1 MSDADG
7 LAAMPPKGTQKD
19 VKKDPPK
26 GTQKLDAFFNTE
38 AGLTI
43 TLEQA
48 MIFDEGTLNSWLE
61 EQKVPIIKRAEVLQN
76 IRAFKKNCS
85 HQSTEALE
93 DELTS
98 KMLFD
103 SLLFV
108 VAFTIPTG
116 VTTEEMHAAWNA
128 DVAAYAAQNKNLNHL
143 GSYEEILIVLTY
155 VVTTSTGIALIVG
168 YSIYTCLRH
177 ERPSDILEAEM
188 FYARFKLAYRFS
200 YFFTYSAILL
210 LPFACYELHMVKI
223 RDIPNRQFITNY
235 SWFMYGMLLSFLAG
249 SLWND
254 HYWRK
259 ALRKKRGLPW
269 DDSYSSICSWI
280 CNGIRGICYGFYYGP
295 ESDVLKEVTRKQRS
309 ASLRQL
315 LASGFRVKR
324 ENRTK
329 SSAKAMKTAE
339 VKGMLRLVPKEARQK
354 KTKAAMK
361 PGVASNNMIAMEKE
375 GSSSRHLSDRSQADT
390 SDIAPKTAS
399 PPHTPLTSE
408 PAVPRPTPNPGRA
421 RPLAA

>member
-26 GTQKLDAFFNTE
+26 GTQKDVKKELDAFFNTE

-61 EQKVPIIKRAEVLQN
+61 EQEVPIIKRADVLQN

-116 VTTEEMHAAWNA
+116 VTTEEMHAAWDA

-223 RDIPNRQFITNY
+223 RHIPNRVFITNY
-235 SWFMYGMLLSFLAG
+235 SWYMYAMLISVLLG

-280 CNGIRGICYGFYYGP
+280 CNGIRGICYGFYNGP

-315 LASGFRVKR
+315 LATGFRVKR
-324 ENRTK
+324 ENWTQ
-329 SSAKAMKTAE
+329 SSAQAMAIAE
-339 VKGMLRLVPKEARQK
+339 MKKGAAAKIVKQKEARLMK
-354 KTKAAMK
+354 NKAAMK
-361 PGVASNNMIAMEKE
+361 PEVAKEKDA
-375 GSSSRHLSDRSQADT
+375 GPSSRRLSDRSQANT
-390 SDIAPKTAS
+390 SDIDPKTAS
-399 PPHTPLTSE
+399 PPTSE
-408 PAVPRPTPNPGRA
+408 PALPIPTPSPGRA
-421 RPLAA
+421 RPLAV

>member
-1 MSDADG
+1 MSNVDG

-26 GTQKLDAFFNTE
+26 GTQKDVKKELDAFFNTE

-61 EQKVPIIKRAEVLQN
+61 EQKVPIIKRADVLQN

-93 DELTS
+93 GELTS

-116 VTTEEMHAAWNA
+116 VESDEMHAAWEA
-128 DVAAYAAQNKNLNHL
+128 DVAAYAAQNENLNHL

-223 RDIPNRQFITNY
+223 RDIPNRQFITRY
-235 SWFMYGMLLSFLAG
+235 SWCMYAMLLSFLAG

-269 DDSYSSICSWI
+269 DDSYSSVCSWI
-280 CNGIRGICYGFYYGP
+280 CYGIRGICYGFCKGP

-309 ASLRQL
+309 SSLRQF
-315 LASGFRVKR
+315 LATGFRVKR
-324 ENRTK
+324 GQRTQ
-329 SSAKAMKTAE
+329 SSALAMAFAE
-339 VKGMLRLVPKEARQK
+339 TKKVVKQKEARLK
-354 KTKAAMK
+354 KNKA
-361 PGVASNNMIAMEKE
+361 PEVAKEKE
-375 GSSSRHLSDRSQADT
+375 AGSSSRRLSDRSQANT

-399 PPHTPLTSE
+399 PPTSE
-408 PAVPRPTPNPGRA
+408 PALPRPTPSPGRA
-421 RPLAA
+421 RPLAV

>member
-1 MSDADG
+1 MSSADG
-7 LAAMPPKGTQKD
+7 LATMPPKGTQKD

-26 GTQKLDAFFNTE
+26 GTQKDVKKELDAFFNTE

-61 EQKVPIIKRAEVLQN
+61 EQEVPIIKRADVLQN

-116 VTTEEMHAAWNA
+116 VTTEEMHAAWDA

-223 RDIPNRQFITNY
+223 RDIHNRQVITRY
-235 SWFMYGMLLSFLAG
+235 SWCMYAMLLSFLAG

-280 CNGIRGICYGFYYGP
+280 CNGIRGICYGFYNGP

-315 LASGFRVKR
+315 LATGFRVKR
-324 ENRTK
+324 ENWTQ
-329 SSAKAMKTAE
+329 SSAQAMAIAE
-339 VKGMLRLVPKEARQK
+339 MKKGAAAKIVKQKEARLMK
-354 KTKAAMK
+354 NKAAMK
-361 PGVASNNMIAMEKE
+361 PEVAKEKDA
-375 GSSSRHLSDRSQADT
+375 GPSSRRLSDRSQANT
-390 SDIAPKTAS
+390 SDIDPKTAS
-399 PPHTPLTSE
+399 PPTSE
-408 PAVPRPTPNPGRA
+408 PALPIPTPSPGRA
-421 RPLAA
+421 RPLAV